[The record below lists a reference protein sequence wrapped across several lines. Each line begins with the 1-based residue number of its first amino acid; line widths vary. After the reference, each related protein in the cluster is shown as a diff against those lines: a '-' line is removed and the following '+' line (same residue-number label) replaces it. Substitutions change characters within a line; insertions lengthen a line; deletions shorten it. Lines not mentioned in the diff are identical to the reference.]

1 MKTTN
6 NTLWTT
12 AEGLA
17 NEYVNTQD
25 TTKKDTIMSDLFFAM
40 NDYIQSCVRNAVNSA
55 RNYGL
60 DIPQEDFESRYNQY
74 LWEALEA
81 YETGGSTFKNIVMR
95 RFDFAQKHTWRQY
108 KTKGTKDDKDGV
120 SYESARMDS
129 LDREFGSSEGEG
141 QKTMADVVLG
151 DVESAEEEFIDT
163 TEETQ
168 IIDAF
173 EIVNPRYANVIRF
186 MALGYDGDDLAIATG
201 EADVYGTKMRK
212 LVQRTKKA
220 FAEFMAE

>member
-1 MKTTN
+1 MKTSN

-12 AEGLA
+12 VEGMA
-17 NEYVNTQD
+17 NEYTNTTD
-25 TTKKDTIMSDLFFAM
+25 EIKKDSIMSDLFFAM
-40 NDYIQSCVRNAVNSA
+40 SDYMSTCVRNAVNSA
-55 RNYGL
+55 NNYGL
-60 DIPQEDFESRYNQY
+60 DIPKEDFESRYNQY

-81 YETGGSTFKNIVMR
+81 YEKGGSTFKNIVMR

-108 KTKGTKDDKDGV
+108 KSKGTSEDKDGV

-163 TEETQ
+163 TEETL

-186 MALGYDGDDLAIATG
+186 MAKGYDGDDLAIATG
-201 EADVYGTKMRK
+201 EGEAYGTKMRK
-212 LVQRTKKA
+212 LVQRAKKA
-220 FAEFMAE
+220 FAEYMQ